1 MQGDKAA
8 PVFGRSATRRDV
20 LRYFFAEPGRE
31 THVRELA
38 RRLGRPAAVVGRELA
53 RLEEGGILASTW
65 IGRSRRYRVDEASP
79 LSQEVRGL
87 VQKTIGVEQV
97 LRDALERVSGVEE
110 AFLFGSYAAGTER
123 PASDLDVLLIGRI
136 DQVALSERLQVA
148 EQALGREVN
157 AVADRREEFEDLART
172 GDAFL
177 TDVIQGPRV
186 ALLAGSEA

>member
-1 MQGDKAA
+1 MHGDKARL
-8 PVFGRSATRRDV
+8 VFGRSQTRRDV

-31 THVRELA
+31 SHVRELA

-65 IGRSRRYRVDEASP
+65 IGRTRRYRVDEASP

-136 DQVALSERLQVA
+136 DQVALSERLQAA

-157 AVADRREEFEDLART
+157 AIAYRREEFEDLRRT

-186 ALLAGSEA
+186 ALLAGGEG